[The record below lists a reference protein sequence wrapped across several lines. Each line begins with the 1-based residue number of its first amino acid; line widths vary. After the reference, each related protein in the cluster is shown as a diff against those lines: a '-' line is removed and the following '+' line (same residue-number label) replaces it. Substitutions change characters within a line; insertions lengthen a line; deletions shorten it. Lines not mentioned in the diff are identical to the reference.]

1 MTSAINYASINE
13 NFPIA
18 GQDNDTQV
26 FRDNFDT
33 IKTSLRVAQEEI
45 SDLQDDTAKLNED
58 NDFGTKEISRAILR
72 NNWNSF
78 VNGIVS
84 ASDTE
89 VSLVSGNYQQW
100 TVNASS
106 NITFVE
112 FPINEDPLFPR
123 GMGKVTLELISDGS
137 PRVLT
142 FISEGGAVFKKR
154 NWPTGNNTLTVSS
167 SSDPIILEVWRYSSD
182 TIFLNYIGQFS

>member
-45 SDLQDDTAKLNED
+45 TDLQDDTAKLNED
-58 NDFGTKEISRAILR
+58 NDFGNKQITRAILR
-72 NNWNSF
+72 DNWDSF
-78 VNGIVS
+78 TTGVV
-84 ASDTE
+84 AESDTE
-89 VSLVSGNYQQW
+89 ISLISGNYQKW
-100 TVNASS
+100 TVNANT

-112 FPINEDPLFPR
+112 FPTNSDPLLPR
-123 GMGKVTLELISDGS
+123 GVGKVTLEFVSDGS
-137 PRVLT
+137 AKTLT
-142 FISEGGAVFKKR
+142 FISEGGAEFKKR
-154 NWPTGNNTLTVSS
+154 NWPTAGNTLTVSS
-167 SSDPIILEVWRYSSD
+167 SSDPIIVEVWRYETD
-182 TIFLNYIGQFS
+182 VVFLNYVGQFS